1 MSRSTNRSTAR
12 KLYELLSSMRFA
24 ISLLTLLAIASIIGT
39 VVKQNEP
46 YNAYLNQFGP
56 FWFPIFKSLGLYSV
70 YHSAWF
76 LTVLAFL
83 VVSTSL
89 CLVRNTPQMIKDMR
103 NYRENA
109 KEVSLRH
116 FAHHVSLHHEQPFA
130 EAQQKVVD
138 YLKQE
143 GFKSRVASKED
154 GVLVAAKAGSGNR
167 LGYILAHSAIVL
179 ICVGGLFDGD
189 LPLKLQLLLGNK
201 QQAASGALMKD
212 ITPANRLGVEHS
224 GYRGNVFLP
233 EGQRSGV
240 AVINIAD
247 GILLQDLPFDLEL
260 KKFTVEY
267 YTTGAPRRFASDLL
281 VIDRKTG
288 KKTEHTIEVNKPLV
302 VDGVT
307 LYQASFE
314 DGGSKLNLSAHN
326 LSPGSRENLDL
337 VGTVG
342 EATKLTRRGEPLTL
356 EVSDFRA
363 LNVETTITDETKQSL
378 RENIASRLGSAARP
392 ADTKKF
398 TNIGPSFTYKLRDAA
413 GQAKEFHNYMAPIWQ
428 DGRSYFLFGMREASA
443 DQFRYL
449 RVPAYESDI
458 ATWLDLRAALTNDGL
473 RKQIA
478 RRFAARAL
486 GKTAPAD
493 MMEKLSNT
501 AENTLAMY
509 AKDGYR
515 GVEAFILK
523 TVKKDEQEKAAD
535 VFLKVLQGVAWEAL
549 SMTREQQHL
558 EPLPQTED
566 SAAFITDSLTAI
578 SDSFNYG
585 APLLL
590 QLKSFTE
597 VKASVLEATK
607 SPGKNI
613 VFLGS
618 ALLVAGVFCMLYIRE
633 RRVFVLLK
641 PSGEAL
647 LAMSANR
654 QTMALEEA
662 FKRYSA
668 GLADLLNA
676 QKPASD
682 STANNTANT
691 SNSADSTTQGD
702 NDETGQEHTSQ

>member
-1 MSRSTNRSTAR
+1 MSRSPTSRSTAR

-39 VVKQNEP
+39 VLKQNES

-56 FWFPIFKSLGLYSV
+56 FWFPIFKALGLYSV

-83 VVSTSL
+83 VTSTSL
-89 CLVRNTPQMIKDMR
+89 CLIRNTPNMIKDMR
-103 NYRENA
+103 NFREHA
-109 KEVSLRH
+109 RESSLRH
-116 FAHHVSLHHEQPFA
+116 FAHHVSLQHTLPAA
-130 EAQQKVVD
+130 EAQQKVVG
-138 YLKQE
+138 YLTQQ
-143 GFKSRVASKED
+143 GYKSRVANRED

-189 LPLKLQLLLGNK
+189 LPLQLQLMLGNK

-247 GILLQDLPFDLEL
+247 GILLQELPFDLQL

-267 YTTGAPRRFASDLL
+267 YSTGAPRRFASDLV

-288 KKTEHTIEVNKPLV
+288 KQSEHTIEVNKPLV

-314 DGGSKLNLSAHN
+314 DGGSKLNLTAHN
-326 LSPGSRENLDL
+326 LSAGSRENLDL

-363 LNVETTITDETKQSL
+363 LNIETTAADESQQSL
-378 RENIASRLGSAARP
+378 SENIASHLGSAARP
-392 ADTKKF
+392 ADKKKF

-413 GQAKEFHNYMAPIWQ
+413 GQAKEFHSYMAPIWQ
-428 DGRSYFLFGMREASA
+428 EGRGYFLFGVREASA
-443 DQFRYL
+443 DQFHYL

-458 ATWLDLRAALTNDGL
+458 ATWLDLRAALTNDAL

-478 RRFAARAL
+478 HRFAARAL
-486 GKTAPAD
+486 GKSAPAD
-493 MMEKLSNT
+493 MLEKLSST

-515 GVEAFILK
+515 GLEAFILK
-523 TVKKDEQEKAAD
+523 TVKKEEQEKAAD

-558 EPLPQTED
+558 AALPQNED
-566 SAAFITDSLTAI
+566 SAVFITDSLTAI
-578 SDSFNYG
+578 SDSFLYG
-585 APLLL
+585 TPLLL

-613 VFLGS
+613 VFLGC

-662 FKRYSA
+662 FERYSA
-668 GLADLLNA
+668 DLATLLDA
-676 QKPASD
+676 EKSVPDGAPG
-682 STANNTANT
+682 
-691 SNSADSTTQGD
+691 TTQGD
-702 NDETGQEHTSQ
+702 NDETGQEHTSE